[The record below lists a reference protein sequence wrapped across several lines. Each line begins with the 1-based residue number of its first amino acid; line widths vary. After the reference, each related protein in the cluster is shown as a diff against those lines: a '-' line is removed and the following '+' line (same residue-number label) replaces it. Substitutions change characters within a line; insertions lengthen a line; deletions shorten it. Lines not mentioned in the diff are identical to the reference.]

1 MQIRL
6 LDRIRYWSDDKDV
19 NQLDLDAQLEHLR
32 HDLESLYRTRKGAWL
47 LDENYGLPDF
57 QNIGVGFSTP
67 QLDWLAA
74 NIKATAEQ
82 FESRLKN
89 VKVESSSAVAEAG
102 NFVFEFTGIV
112 EYDERE
118 IDVSFTLVFEPR
130 GGVWVKR
137 E

>member
-6 LDRIRYWSDDKDV
+6 LDRIRYWSNDQDV
-19 NQLDLDAQLEHLR
+19 NQLDWDAQLEHLR
-32 HDLESLYRTRKGAWL
+32 RDLENMYRTRKGAWL

-67 QLDWLAA
+67 QLDWLAGD
-74 NIKATAEQ
+74 IQATAEQ
-82 FESRLKN
+82 FESRLKKVR
-89 VKVESSSAVAEAG
+89 VKSSADEAD
-102 NFVFEFTGIV
+102 NFVFELTGIV
-112 EYDERE
+112 EYSGRE
-118 IDVSFTLVFEPR
+118 IDVSFALVLEPR